1 MEIINQKPTPKRS
14 FKRSLIVFIGNVLGI
29 YLIGFLGLGIKLSS
43 FDDILLLVLFI
54 GLLNAILWPILTRIA
69 MPFLVLTFGFGTLI
83 LNGILLEFL
92 APLFFIEIEGPAII
106 LAPLGMAAVTTIL
119 SSLITIDDDSSYYRA
134 VFNAAKKKR
143 KAEVKDYP
151 GLIIVEIDGL
161 AYEVL
166 REAVERGE
174 MPTVKEMIESNEYNL
189 RMWETDLSSQTGAS
203 QAGILHGNNEGIVA
217 FRWIEK
223 ANGNQMMQ
231 CSGITKVPEL
241 EERIS
246 NRKGKWQSDDA
257 MLWNH

>member
-1 MEIINQKPTPKRS
+1 MEIINQKQTPKRS

-119 SSLITIDDDSSYYRA
+119 SSLITIDDD
-134 VFNAAKKKR
+134 
-143 KAEVKDYP
+143 
-151 GLIIVEIDGL
+151 
-161 AYEVL
+161 
-166 REAVERGE
+166 
-174 MPTVKEMIESNEYNL
+174 
-189 RMWETDLSSQTGAS
+189 
-203 QAGILHGNNEGIVA
+203 HGNKLPIVN
-217 FRWIEK
+217 FRYK
-223 ANGNQMMQ
+223 LAHT
-231 CSGITKVPEL
+231 CK
-241 EERIS
+241 EEIY
-246 NRKGKWQSDDA
+246 NYFMDKLDEE
-257 MLWNH
+257 

>member
-1 MEIINQKPTPKRS
+1 MEIINEKQTPKRS
-14 FKRSLIVFIGNVLGI
+14 FKRSLIVLIGNILGI

-54 GLLNAILWPILTRIA
+54 GLINSILWPMLTRIA

-83 LNGILLEFL
+83 LF
-92 APLFFIEIEGPAII
+92 APLFGIEIQGPAII

-119 SSLITIDDDSSYYRA
+119 SSLITIDDDSSYYRS
-134 VFNAAKKKR
+134 VFNDAKKKR

-151 GLIIVEIDGL
+151 GVIIVEIDGL

-174 MPTVKEMIESNEYNL
+174 MPTVKEMIESKEYTL

-223 ANGNQMMQ
+223 AEN
-231 CSGITKVPEL
+231 L
-241 EERIS
+241 
-246 NRKGKWQSDDA
+246 KWGWIA
-257 MLWNH
+257 CG